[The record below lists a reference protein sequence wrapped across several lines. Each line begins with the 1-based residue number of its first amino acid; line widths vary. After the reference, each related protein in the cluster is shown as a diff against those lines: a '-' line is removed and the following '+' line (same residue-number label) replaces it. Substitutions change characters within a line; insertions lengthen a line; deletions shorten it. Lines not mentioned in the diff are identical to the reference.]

1 MKAFLKKILPS
12 PLWRFLRALRA
23 YQEYWKARGR
33 RDALACLSF
42 VLSREPGISVWK
54 KLRIVRQLYVISAN
68 VESPHLQ
75 EEILA
80 FIRAILSL
88 PGRIEGVIVEAGC
101 YKGGS
106 TAKFSLAADIMNR
119 ELVVFDSFQ
128 GIPDNSEP
136 HNKTILG
143 GKAHFRK
150 GAYCGTVDEVKAN
163 VERFG
168 RIAHCRF
175 VEGWLE
181 NTLPTFKKRVAA
193 VYIDVDLASSTR
205 TCLKY
210 LYPLLERGGVLF
222 SQDGHLPLVIEVFED
237 DDFWLNE
244 VGCEKP
250 HISGLGEKKLISIK
264 KG

>member
-1 MKAFLKKILPS
+1 MKAFFKKILPM

-33 RDALACLSF
+33 RDALTCLSF
-42 VLSREPGISVWK
+42 VLSRESGISVWK
-54 KLRIVRQLYVISAN
+54 KLSIVRQLYVVSAN

-88 PGRIEGVIVEAGC
+88 PGQMEGVIVEAGC
-101 YKGGS
+101 YKGAS

-136 HNKTILG
+136 HNNTIFG
-143 GKAHFRK
+143 GKAHFGK
-150 GAYCGTVDEVKAN
+150 GSYCGAADEVKAN

-168 RIAHCRF
+168 RIAHCSF
-175 VEGWLE
+175 VEGWFE
-181 NTLPTFKKRVAA
+181 NTLPTFKKKVAA

-210 LYPLLERGGVLF
+210 LHPLLEQGGVLF

-237 DDFWLNE
+237 EDFWLNE
-244 VGCEKP
+244 VGCKKP
-250 HISGLGEKKLISIK
+250 HISGLRERKLISIK
-264 KG
+264 KE